1 MEKYGNPPER
11 RCPPWFAPKVGLTVA
26 KTQQPYLFNIYSWI
40 QLWESLARAF
50 TIFDRCI
57 ICNDFHLP
65 NIIKHQKHH
74 MECFNG
80 IFNILDP
87 TQSQNYISLRNELG
101 QRASFN
107 NLPEGLRLVGATIT
121 NQTEYNWL
129 CKIKSQA
136 LARVSCPVE
145 TCWNMLK
152 HVETTYRVHS
162 LSSIGGRPAPPA
174 SVLKKGKKAAMN
186 KVLTSGDGAAGW
198 NEPVV
203 DLLSFLQ
210 ATTGLKYNH
219 KNCNTWTNWDN
230 DFQYKK
236 QQLQSLESFESGV
249 SWKPCQF
256 HSSLPLSPN
265 RKHCHFLYANI
276 L

>member
-1 MEKYGNPPER
+1 
-11 RCPPWFAPKVGLTVA
+11 
-26 KTQQPYLFNIYSWI
+26 
-40 QLWESLARAF
+40 
-50 TIFDRCI
+50 
-57 ICNDFHLP
+57 LP

-152 HVETTYRVHS
+152 HVETCWNM
-162 LSSIGGRPAPPA
+162 
-174 SVLKKGKKAAMN
+174 LKQHTVCTA
-186 KVLTSGDGAAGW
+186 
-198 NEPVV
+198 
-203 DLLSFLQ
+203 
-210 ATTGLKYNH
+210 
-219 KNCNTWTNWDN
+219 
-230 DFQYKK
+230 
-236 QQLQSLESFESGV
+236 
-249 SWKPCQF
+249 
-256 HSSLPLSPN
+256 
-265 RKHCHFLYANI
+265 
-276 L
+276 